1 LTRRQPYT
9 AGEESKI
16 SNASNS
22 YNKSNSSDNEVTD
35 FSESSGYHLCGERNK
50 TWRERSSVV
59 NFTFISA
66 VYRPEQNTIN
76 SSTQYRINANKFEYN
91 IGILPSLA

>member
-22 YNKSNSSDNEVTD
+22 YNKSNSFDNEVTD
-35 FSESSGYHLCGERNK
+35 FSESSGYHLCGEQNK
-50 TWRERSSVV
+50 TLRERC
-59 NFTFISA
+59 A